1 MTIVECD
8 ASHAAAWDAYV
19 ASCPTASLYH
29 LWAWHGLNALEFG
42 HRTHAFAAFDGPRIV
57 GVFPVTQLRTWLFG
71 RLGCSMPFVNYGG
84 PAADTP
90 EIDAALLAEGERM
103 AIRDR
108 LKYLEVRSLRL
119 LAGGHP
125 SSSHKVSLTVDVPA
139 DPDVMWKGFHTSHRQ
154 AIRKATKVGFESR
167 QGGRELLRDFYAV
180 LEESW
185 RDLGTPFY
193 DRRYFER
200 LFDALGDRL
209 SITVVYLGDEVAAAE
224 MHGVFGGTAEGLWL
238 GMRDKF
244 RRHYV
249 GYVLYWEIL
258 RLASLKG
265 VRLFHLGRST
275 ADSGA
280 EAFKKK
286 WNAYPKPLHWYYCG
300 LQGRPM
306 PALNV
311 NNPKYRRAIEL
322 WRRLPLNV
330 TREIGPL
337 IARGIP

>member
-19 ASCPTASLYH
+19 AACPTASLYH
-29 LWAWHGLNALEFG
+29 LWAWHGVNLEEFG
-42 HRTHAFAAFDGPRIV
+42 HRTYAFAAFENSRIV
-57 GVFPVTQLRTWLFG
+57 GVYPVTQLRTWLFG

-84 PAADTP
+84 PASDSP
-90 EIDAALLAEGERM
+90 EVDAALLAEGERM

-108 LKYLEVRSLRL
+108 LKSLEVRSIRL
-119 LAGGHP
+119 LPGGYP

-139 DPDVMWKGFHTSHRQ
+139 DPDVMWKAFDTAHRKG
-154 AIRKATKVGFESR
+154 IRKATKVGFESK

-185 RDLGTPFY
+185 HALGTPFY
-193 DRRYFER
+193 DFRYFER
-200 LFDALGDRL
+200 LFDVLGDRL
-209 SITVVYLGDEVAAAE
+209 SITAVYLGDEVAAAA
-224 MHGVFGGTAEGLWL
+224 MHGVFGETGEGLWL
-238 GMRDKF
+238 GTREKF
-244 RRHYV
+244 RRDYV

-258 RLASLKG
+258 RRASLAG
-265 VRLFHLGRST
+265 VRVFHLGRST

-286 WNAYPKPLHWYYCG
+286 WNAYPKPLFWYYCG

-322 WRRLPLNV
+322 WRRLPLTI
-330 TREIGPL
+330 TRKIGPP